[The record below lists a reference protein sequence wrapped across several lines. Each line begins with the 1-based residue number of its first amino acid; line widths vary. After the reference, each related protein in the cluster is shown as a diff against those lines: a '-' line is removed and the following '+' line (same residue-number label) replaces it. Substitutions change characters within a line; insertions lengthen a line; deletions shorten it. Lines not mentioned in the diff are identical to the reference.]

1 MPFFRI
7 FVCKLFANFKTQIM
21 ITTKFYLDI
30 RSEKIDGTF
39 PVKINITNNRK
50 TFFIN
55 TGLSSKKIHW
65 ENNQFTS
72 DEPNFRAKNVKLR
85 DIMNKIEKVIFSLEE
100 AGKAN
105 SIDNLKLKDLILRK
119 LTGKQESMSF
129 ISCLDEFVSL
139 KSNQGTIKIYQH
151 TRNKVNEFDG
161 LATFDSITKEWIL
174 KFEKWLLETGC
185 KINTISIHQR
195 NIRAVFNYAIDNEY
209 TSSYPFRRFT
219 IKKEETAKRSLSID
233 ELRKLRDYPVEE
245 YQEKY
250 RDIFM
255 LMFYLMGI
263 NAADL
268 FNLPPLTGDKIT
280 YHRAKTNR
288 LYEIKVE
295 PEAKNIIKK
304 YKGQNFMLNVLD
316 DYKNYKDFLHR
327 MNIGLQ
333 KIGEV
338 KREGRGGKKIITPL
352 FPKLSSY
359 WARHTWAT
367 IAAGLDIPKETIS
380 AALGHSTNS
389 VTDIY
394 IKFDNRKIDAAN
406 RRVIDVL
413 NSTDQ

>member
-1 MPFFRI
+1 
-7 FVCKLFANFKTQIM
+7 M
-21 ITTKFYLDI
+21 ITTKFYLDT
-30 RSEKIDGTF
+30 RVKKIDGTF

-55 TGLSSKKIHW
+55 TGLSSKKEHW

-85 DIMNKIEKVIFSLEE
+85 DTMNKIEKVVFSLEE
-100 AGKAN
+100 AGRSQ
-105 SIDNLKLKDLILRK
+105 SIDNSKLKDLILKK
-119 LTGKQESMSF
+119 LTGKQENISF
-129 ISCLDEFVSL
+129 IACLDEFVSL
-139 KSNQGTIKIYQH
+139 KSNPGTIRVYQH
-151 TRNKVNEFDG
+151 TRNKVSEFDDS
-161 LATFDSITKEWIL
+161 ATFNSITKEWIL
-174 KFEKWLLETGC
+174 KFEKWLLESGC

-195 NIRAVFNYAIDNEY
+195 NIRAIFNYALDNEY
-209 TSSYPFRRFT
+209 TNLYPFRRFT
-219 IKKEETAKRSLSID
+219 IKKEETAKRSLSIE
-233 ELRKLRDYPVEE
+233 ELRILRDYPTEE

-268 FNLPPLTGDKIT
+268 FYLPPLKGNKIT

-295 PEAKNIIKK
+295 PEAEAIIEK
-304 YKGQNFMLNVLD
+304 YKGQNYMLNILD
-316 DYKNYKDFLHR
+316 NYKDYKDFLHR

-333 KIGEV
+333 KIGEL
-338 KREGRGGKKIITPL
+338 KREGRGGKKIITPK
-352 FPKLSSY
+352 FPELSSY

-380 AALGHSTNS
+380 AALGHATNS

-406 RRVIDVL
+406 RRVIDAL
-413 NSTDQ
+413 NSTDNEFYSQS

>member
-1 MPFFRI
+1 
-7 FVCKLFANFKTQIM
+7 
-21 ITTKFYLDI
+21 
-30 RSEKIDGTF
+30 
-39 PVKINITNNRK
+39 
-50 TFFIN
+50 
-55 TGLSSKKIHW
+55 
-65 ENNQFTS
+65 
-72 DEPNFRAKNVKLR
+72 
-85 DIMNKIEKVIFSLEE
+85 
-100 AGKAN
+100 
-105 SIDNLKLKDLILRK
+105 
-119 LTGKQESMSF
+119 
-129 ISCLDEFVSL
+129 
-139 KSNQGTIKIYQH
+139 
-151 TRNKVNEFDG
+151 
-161 LATFDSITKEWIL
+161 
-174 KFEKWLLETGC
+174 
-185 KINTISIHQR
+185 
-195 NIRAVFNYAIDNEY
+195 
-209 TSSYPFRRFT
+209 
-219 IKKEETAKRSLSID
+219 
-233 ELRKLRDYPVEE
+233 
-245 YQEKY
+245 
-250 RDIFM
+250 M

-268 FNLPPLTGDKIT
+268 FNLPPLTGNKIT

-295 PEAKNIIKK
+295 PEAKDIIKK

-316 DYKNYKDFLHR
+316 GYKNYKDFLHR

>member
-1 MPFFRI
+1 
-7 FVCKLFANFKTQIM
+7 M
-21 ITTKFYLDI
+21 ITTKFYLDT
-30 RSEKIDGTF
+30 RCEKIDGTF
-39 PVKINITNNRK
+39 PVKINITNSRK

-55 TGLSSKKIHW
+55 TGLSSKKEHW

-85 DIMNKIEKVIFSLEE
+85 DTMNKIEKVVFSLEE
-100 AGKAN
+100 AGKSQ
-105 SIDNLKLKDLILRK
+105 SIDNSKLKDLILKK
-119 LTGKQESMSF
+119 LTGKQENISF
-129 ISCLDEFVSL
+129 IACLDEFVSL
-139 KSNQGTIKIYQH
+139 KSNPGTIRVYQH
-151 TRNKVNEFDG
+151 TRNKVSEFDDS
-161 LATFDSITKEWIL
+161 ATFNSITKEWIL
-174 KFEKWLLETGC
+174 KFEKWLLESGC

-195 NIRAVFNYAIDNEY
+195 NIRAIFNYALDNEY
-209 TSSYPFRRFT
+209 TNLYPFRRFT
-219 IKKEETAKRSLSID
+219 IKKEETAKRSLSIE
-233 ELRKLRDYPVEE
+233 ELRILRDYPTEE

-268 FNLPPLTGDKIT
+268 FNLPPLKGNKIT

-295 PEAKNIIKK
+295 PEAKAIIEK
-304 YKGQNFMLNVLD
+304 YKGQNYMLNILD
-316 DYKNYKDFLHR
+316 NYKDYKDFLHR

-333 KIGEV
+333 KIGEL
-338 KREGRGGKKIITPL
+338 KREGRGGKKIITPK
-352 FPKLSSY
+352 FPELSSY

-380 AALGHSTNS
+380 AALGHATNS

-406 RRVIDVL
+406 RRVIDAL
-413 NSTDQ
+413 NSTDNEFYSQS